1 MKKLFLAV
9 FLFSLSFALQL
20 NISVFDPKGIKL
32 VGTNVSIFS
41 GNSLV
46 DFKKTTL
53 YQKFGEDSKAL
64 AQFDLEEG
72 VYFILLERDYY
83 QPNIYLIELNSP
95 TSLEFILPQQ
105 TPTYSLY
112 GKLKNYFPIEKKE
125 LALIDK
131 RGLKSA
137 TSKIYRGGYF
147 IFYSLYPQTEYRIM
161 LEDKNTKLYSQY
173 FSYNSPGV
181 YYLELDL
188 SSPSDFENRSIIFN
202 SPDLVFVGQPIK
214 LILKYG
220 DIPLKNKSIFVQL
233 PSSLNTTILTD
244 EFGVAIINAA
254 EEGQYTFI
262 YENYTTSTFAKSL
275 KQPKEIEEITITNH
289 SLENLENQS
298 DVQNA
303 SEKEQQPT
311 NTSSSSQLAIKSQP
325 NIGYELVV
333 LAFITIFFGLL
344 FLVFIYFLFLKKPK

>member
-1 MKKLFLAV
+1 
-9 FLFSLSFALQL
+9 
-20 NISVFDPKGIKL
+20 
-32 VGTNVSIFS
+32 
-41 GNSLV
+41 
-46 DFKKTTL
+46 
-53 YQKFGEDSKAL
+53 
-64 AQFDLEEG
+64 
-72 VYFILLERDYY
+72 
-83 QPNIYLIELNSP
+83 
-95 TSLEFILPQQ
+95 
-105 TPTYSLY
+105 
-112 GKLKNYFPIEKKE
+112 
-125 LALIDK
+125 
-131 RGLKSA
+131 
-137 TSKIYRGGYF
+137 
-147 IFYSLYPQTEYRIM
+147 
-161 LEDKNTKLYSQY
+161 
-173 FSYNSPGV
+173 
-181 YYLELDL
+181 
-188 SSPSDFENRSIIFN
+188 
-202 SPDLVFVGQPIK
+202 
-214 LILKYG
+214 
-220 DIPLKNKSIFVQL
+220 PLKNKSIFVQL

-333 LAFITIFFGLL
+333 LAFITIFVGLL